1 MADITTTSSSGAP
14 AWLQPYQA
22 GYLQQAQKVANNPYQ
37 QYGGSLISGFNNY
50 QTQGLDAQ
58 AQRGMSGSPLMST
71 ANQALQDRFSGQG
84 QGASQNQYGPISAPA
99 GGANIT
105 PGQNQFGAGNPY
117 LQQNID
123 LSQGDMVRQYNNVQK
138 PAWDTSMQ
146 RSGSFGNE
154 GVATANQLAQ
164 SDLQR
169 NLGAVSSG
177 MRMQD
182 YTQQQQLAEAG
193 LNRGMAAQQFNSG
206 LGEAAA
212 GRNMQAQQFNAQ
224 QGQDY
229 AQRNDAMYNANQ
241 GRGMQALGLAPGFAN
256 QDYNDINAVTQAGN
270 AYQQQDQRG
279 LDSGYQ
285 QFLQA
290 RDYPK
295 QQLDVMGRA
304 LQQSYG
310 TNTTNTQP
318 GPSGASQ
325 LFGGAI
331 TGAGLYNLMF
341 GKP

>member
-1 MADITTTSSSGAP
+1 MADITTTTASGAP

-22 GYLQQAQKVANNPYQ
+22 GYLEQAHKVANNPYQ

-58 AQRGMSGSPLMST
+58 AQRGMSGSPVT
-71 ANQALQDRFSGQG
+71 GAASGNIQG
-84 QGASQNQYGPISAPA
+84 TLNGDYLK
-99 GGANIT
+99 
-105 PGQNQFGAGNPY
+105 GNPY
-117 LQQNID
+117 LQSQID
-123 LSQGDMVRQYNNVQK
+123 QAQGDVARNWNNVQK

-146 RSGSFGNE
+146 HSGSFGNE
-154 GVATANQLAQ
+154 GVA
-164 SDLQR
+164 
-169 NLGAVSSG
+169 
-177 MRMQD
+177 
-182 YTQQQQLAEAG
+182 
-193 LNRGMAAQQFNSG
+193 
-206 LGEAAA
+206 
-212 GRNMQAQQFNAQ
+212 QAQQMALS
-224 QGQDY
+224 DT
-229 AQRNDAMYNANQ
+229 QRNMGNIAGTMRFNNYASERQNQ
-241 GRGMQALGLAPGFAN
+241 MQALGLAPGIAN
-256 QDYNDINAVTQAGN
+256 QDYTDINAVNQSGN

-279 LDSGYQ
+279 LDSAYQ
-285 QFLQA
+285 QFQQA

-318 GPSGASQ
+318 GPSAASQ